1 MMTGW
6 TVVGEVVHGRRLG
19 RELGFPTANIGV
31 PADCTAPD
39 GVYRSRVTVD
49 GVQYEAMSNLGCNP
63 SVGGGRRH
71 LETHLFGFGGACGA
85 EDARNGGDS
94 RNFSSSLY
102 GRILQVELLIK
113 IRDERTF
120 ATVEELRRQLE
131 QDRQTVVAMI
141 EKEREG

>member
-1 MMTGW
+1 MTGC

-19 RELGFPTANIGV
+19 RELGFPTANIEV
-31 PADCTAPD
+31 PADCVAPD
-39 GVYRSRVTVD
+39 GVYWSRVTVD
-49 GVQYEAMSNLGCNP
+49 GVSYDAMSNLGCNP

-85 EDARNGGDS
+85 EETRSGGDS

-102 GRILQVELLIK
+102 GRTLHVRLLIK

-120 ATVEELRRQLE
+120 ATVDELRRQLE
-131 QDRQTVVAMI
+131 RDRQTVEKLI
-141 EKEREG
+141 ENE